1 MGGKGS
7 GRRGARRN
15 PKGQMMKEADLTFTV
30 VAEADGATA
39 SIENLDS
46 AIDDLS
52 MSLQGLDNN
61 FQATGD
67 NMNTYTTTTGDATKA
82 SEDFEMQQ
90 MMVMAKLTMVVSGL
104 NQLTGSLYKTI
115 GGLEATGLIGE
126 DTARVWQEQAR
137 AVELL
142 TGPLEFLISLEILAA
157 AAGKPFLATLWA
169 KVPSYAAVTASASA
183 AAVATWAFLSP
194 ILLVIAAVVAIVA
207 VFALLYYAWKRQ
219 AEIIA
224 AVKDGA
230 ESLLNIFKSIIG
242 VGGAVKGTIGG
253 IGDALTDN
261 PLGKS
266 LLKAGAMF

>member
-7 GRRGARRN
+7 GRKGARRN

-39 SIENLDS
+39 SIENLDAS
-46 AIDDLS
+46 IDDLS
-52 MSLQGLDNN
+52 MSLQGLDSN

-67 NMNTYTTTTGDATKA
+67 STTTYTTTVDEAADKTNNLQMETLGTMAAAT
-82 SEDFEMQQ
+82 
-90 MMVMAKLTMVVSGL
+90 MMVSGL

-115 GGLEATGLIGE
+115 GGLEAAGLIGE

-137 AVELL
+137 MIELL
-142 TGPLEFLISLEILAA
+142 TGPLEFLISMYILS
-157 AAGKPFLATLWA
+157 AGASALYNAGLLAQ
-169 KVPSYAAVTASASA
+169 VPSYGAVTASASA

-194 ILLVIAAVVAIVA
+194 ILLVIAAALAVVA
-207 VFALLYYAWKRQ
+207 VFVILYHAWKRQ

-224 AVKDGA
+224 AVGGGIEKV
-230 ESLLNIFKSIIG
+230 LNGFKELALITGSVTSGIR
-242 VGGAVKGTIGG
+242 G

-261 PLGKS
+261 PLSKS
-266 LLKAGAMF
+266 MLKAGAMF

>member
-1 MGGKGS
+1 M
-7 GRRGARRN
+7 
-15 PKGQMMKEADLTFTV
+15 
-30 VAEADGATA
+30 
-39 SIENLDS
+39 
-46 AIDDLS
+46 
-52 MSLQGLDNN
+52 
-61 FQATGD
+61 
-67 NMNTYTTTTGDATKA
+67 
-82 SEDFEMQQ
+82 
-90 MMVMAKLTMVVSGL
+90 
-104 NQLTGSLYKTI
+104 
-115 GGLEATGLIGE
+115 
-126 DTARVWQEQAR
+126 
-137 AVELL
+137 
-142 TGPLEFLISLEILAA
+142 
-157 AAGKPFLATLWA
+157 
-169 KVPSYAAVTASASA
+169 
-183 AAVATWAFLSP
+183 SP